1 VSEGQAPGRLAVVAH
16 EIRSP
21 VAALAAIAAAFT
33 AADGARRARLLE
45 LAAGAVAG
53 IERLLAEVSTVS
65 LRLEQV
71 DMAQLV
77 VDAVET
83 AALPK
88 SGLSLGAEVEDGL
101 LVEGDSAR
109 LRQVLD
115 NLIGNAIGHSPPGGE
130 VNVTA
135 GRRETMIVVDVSD
148 QGEGIAAA
156 DLERVFEQGVRLTSH
171 RPGSGLGLAVARAI
185 AQAHGGGVEVESTPG
200 RGATFRLVL
209 PGAYAVR

>member
-21 VAALAAIAAAFT
+21 VAALAAIAAAFP

-71 DMAQLV
+71 DMARLV

-109 LRQVLD
+109 LRQV
-115 NLIGNAIGHSPPGGE
+115 IGNAIGHSPPGGE

>member
-1 VSEGQAPGRLAVVAH
+1 MSDGAVPSRLAVVAH

-21 VAALAAIAAAFT
+21 VAALAAIAAAYPG
-33 AADGARRARLLE
+33 ADDARRVRLLE
-45 LAAGAVAG
+45 LALGAAAG
-53 IERLLAEVSTVS
+53 IERLLAEVSAVS
-65 LRLEQV
+65 LRLEPV
-71 DMAQLV
+71 DVAQLV

-83 AALPK
+83 AALPER
-88 SGLSLGAEVEDGL
+88 GCSLAAEVGDDL

-130 VNVTA
+130 VRVTA
-135 GRRETMIVVDVSD
+135 ARAGKTVVVEVAD
-148 QGEGIAAA
+148 QGDGIAAS
-156 DLERVFEQGVRLTSH
+156 DLERVFEPGVRLTSD

-185 AQAHGGGVEVESTPG
+185 AQAHGGGVEAVSTPG

-209 PGAYAVR
+209 PGASAAR